1 MEGGGGGI
9 VPSPPLPH
17 GTRPHFRKSL
27 VRDSSHMGEKKEAGG
42 GWGVWARVLTSV
54 DDRPTDEGGGGKR
67 RAPRF

>member
-1 MEGGGGGI
+1 
-9 VPSPPLPH
+9 
-17 GTRPHFRKSL
+17 
-27 VRDSSHMGEKKEAGG
+27 MGEKKEAGG